1 MPNPRLRFKKADG
14 TDYPDWEEK
23 KLNEQAD
30 FLQGLT
36 YSPDDVSKNG
46 TLVLRS
52 SNIQNDVISHEDEVY
67 VNIDIPNKLKVKEN
81 DILMCV
87 RNGSKNLVGKT
98 ALITSKEI
106 GSSWGAF
113 MMIIRPKCNIFFIYQ
128 YFKTNLFRKQIF
140 NDLGT
145 ATINQITKNNLNR
158 CKLFIPCLEEQEKIA
173 NCLSSFDD
181 LISIFSKELKNLEE
195 LKKGVMQKIFSQ
207 EVRFKKADG
216 INYPDWEEKCFSD
229 VFDCFEYGLN
239 ASATKYDGKNKYIR
253 ITDIDEEA
261 RTYSYNDVVSPNCEL
276 EDKYLVKENDILFAR
291 TGASVGKTYL
301 YQKSD
306 GILYFA
312 GFLIRGHVNS
322 KFDSRFIFQSTLSEE
337 FKIWIKVNS
346 VRTGQPGINSQQ
358 YASYKLQI
366 PCLEEQEK
374 IADCLSAFDEA
385 IKIKKEQIKTAKD
398 LKKGLLQ
405 QMFT

>member
-14 TDYPDWEEK
+14 TDYPDWEKK
-23 KLNEQAD
+23 KLGE
-30 FLQGLT
+30 LT
-36 YSPDDVSKNG
+36 YKTGVKN
-46 TLVLRS
+46 
-52 SNIQNDVISHEDEVY
+52 
-67 VNIDIPNKLKVKEN
+67 
-81 DILMCV
+81 
-87 RNGSKNLVGKT
+87 
-98 ALITSKEI
+98 
-106 GSSWGAF
+106 
-113 MMIIRPKCNIFFIYQ
+113 
-128 YFKTNLFRKQIF
+128 
-140 NDLGT
+140 
-145 ATINQITKNNLNR
+145 KNNLDLETYSINNIDGFVPQKEQFENAGYLKNADR
-158 CKLFIPCLEEQEKIA
+158 SIYYIVSHGSFAYNPARINVGSIGFQNLRKDVLVSSLYEIFNTKDELNDKFLMNYFQTINFKNNVKKYSEGGVRSYFYYDKLCSLNVFIPCLEEQNKIA
-173 NCLSSFDD
+173 DFLSDIDEF
-181 LISIFSKELKNLEE
+181 ISLSDQEVKKLQE
-195 LKKGVMQKIFSQ
+195 LKKGAMQKIFSQ
-207 EVRFKKADG
+207 EIRFKKDDG
-216 INYPDWEEKCFSD
+216 TDYPDWEEKCFND

-374 IADCLSAFDEA
+374 IGDFLSDFDEA
-385 IKIKKEQIKTAKD
+385 ISLAKQELEKWKL

-405 QMFT
+405 QMFV